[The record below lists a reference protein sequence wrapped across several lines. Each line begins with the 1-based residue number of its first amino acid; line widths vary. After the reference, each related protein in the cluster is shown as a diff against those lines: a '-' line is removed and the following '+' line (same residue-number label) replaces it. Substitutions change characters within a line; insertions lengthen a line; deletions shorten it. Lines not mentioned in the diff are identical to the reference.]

1 MGLKFENQIENLK
14 QLAKRV
20 SFMFGLYQGGK
31 NVEKEQ
37 QIDTNSV
44 KCNTPT
50 RYHGL
55 SLILMNDMLHRNKNV
70 YDMRHHPFPFL
81 KSSKYFSQQSTSE
94 DKILCKTNTLKWI
107 FLQVK
112 AILQHKVSFI
122 KIVFLHNEDAINLL
136 QLPDQPICGLLPISA
151 IDSDV
156 LSKFSPPYH

>member
-1 MGLKFENQIENLK
+1 
-14 QLAKRV
+14 
-20 SFMFGLYQGGK
+20 MFGLYQGGK

-37 QIDTNSV
+37 KNDTNSV

-55 SLILMNDMLHRNKNV
+55 SLILMKDMLYRNKNA
-70 YDMRHHPFPFL
+70 YDMRHHPFPL
-81 KSSKYFSQQSTSE
+81 LSLPSILSQQSTS
-94 DKILCKTNTLKWI
+94 DHQILCKKNTLKWI

-136 QLPDQPICGLLPISA
+136 QLPDQPICGLLPISG